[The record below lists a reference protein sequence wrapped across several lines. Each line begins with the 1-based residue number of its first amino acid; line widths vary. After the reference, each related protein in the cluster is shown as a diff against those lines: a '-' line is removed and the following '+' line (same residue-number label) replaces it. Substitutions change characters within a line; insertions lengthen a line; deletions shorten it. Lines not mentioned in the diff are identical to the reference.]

1 MNITIVGHVCID
13 HNESENSSYS
23 TAGSPAVFMNRI
35 FKQLPDCFVSI
46 IAPYGKD
53 FLQYSHGLNLFPKNP
68 TSDVT
73 LVYENISTR
82 NVRTQKAHNTIQAV
96 PPQLDVEMQKIL
108 QNSDVILISP
118 QSPAFSSEYLKQA
131 FAYTSEKSI
140 KILSPQ
146 GYFRNFDR
154 EDNVVVREFVEADEI
169 LPLIDVMIVS
179 IEDHSNIMNLAKKW
193 QEYGTIIIVTQG
205 EKGSMALS
213 KGEEVWAQ
221 ADPVPKEKII
231 DSVGSGDIFSAA
243 FAYDHFLYKDLKKA
257 LDFANNIAR
266 QCLFF
271 TPDEIKIKLD

>member
-193 QEYGTIIIVTQG
+193 P
-205 EKGSMALS
+205 
-213 KGEEVWAQ
+213 
-221 ADPVPKEKII
+221 DPVPKEKII